1 MGTQEVYRAA
11 QRVGVAAALLTVALG
26 LPGCTAVKA
35 ALGMSKQKPDE
46 FAVVTKQPLV
56 VPPDFNL
63 RPPRPGALGPTETTP
78 LDAAKETVFGVE
90 EKPVLAKDGQSAGEV
105 ALLENAG
112 AAAADP
118 QIRQVI
124 AAETRGAEAK
134 SDTFVDEV
142 MFWKD
147 DTVKPDPVVDAA
159 AEASR
164 IRAAEDAGQPVA
176 EAAPVT
182 NQPEAPAKKGFFAR
196 LWPF

>member
-1 MGTQEVYRAA
+1 MGKQEMFRAA
-11 QRVGVAAALLTVALG
+11 QRVGVATALLTVAVG

-35 ALGMSKQKPDE
+35 ALGMTKQKPDE

-63 RPPRPGALGPTETTP
+63 RPPRPGALGPNETTP
-78 LDAAKETVFGVE
+78 LDSAKETVFGVE
-90 EKPVLAKDGQSAGEV
+90 EKPTVVADGQSAGEV

-112 AAAADP
+112 AAKADP

-147 DTVKPDPVVDAA
+147 SGPKADPVVDAA

-164 IRAAEDAGQPVA
+164 IRAAEENGQPVA

-182 NQPEAPAKKGFFAR
+182 EQPAEPHKKGFFAR